1 MQDHMENILVNKVAY
16 VREAEQAAAYQKNK
30 QACILTGLAGSSKPV
45 FFAAVDKLLGARGS
59 LAFITA
65 SREEMRAYRR
75 ELSYLYP
82 ELTMQELY
90 PVGLPRVQA
99 DTQSLEVQAGRAAAL
114 RFLAGEERGIVFITA
129 EALQQ
134 KQLRPSGISNKTLQ
148 LAVGE
153 QHEQRELIAALLD
166 LGYERTE
173 QVDALGQFCLRGD
186 ILDVYPIN
194 SSAPVRIEWFDN
206 ELDAMRSFDVDNQ
219 RSLSALTSIKIAPLK
234 VDESFS
240 YDATVFDYCAPE
252 TMVVVDEPVHVF
264 SMLEKLDK
272 ENKDYASELFAKEA
286 VIEQCA
292 AAGALLVSAL
302 SHSYLRQLPALNIPV
317 RSVSPYNKNINL
329 LVEDLQNWLADGIT
343 PVIMLSGSVKARGFA
358 ENLRNYQLQGRFAQ
372 TMLRDGVVNVTYGDL
387 DHGFRFW
394 DEGWLLLTENDIFG
408 MQKRKRL
415 HSKNQGQQLQYFSD
429 IRAGDYVVHKIHGIG
444 RYVGVENVEVGG
456 IHRDYLLIT
465 YAGDDKLYVP
475 VEQVSMLHK
484 YVGSEGTVPRLSK
497 MGGSDWKRVTTKA
510 AKAITELAEELLKL
524 YAQRQIMPGH
534 AFAPDNEIQ
543 HEFEEEFPY
552 EETPDQL
559 KAIAEIKADME
570 KPQPMERLLCGDVGY
585 GKTEVALRAAF
596 KAVLDGKQVAVL
608 APTTV
613 LAQQH
618 YLTFKER
625 VRNFGLEV
633 RLLNRFCTPKEQRQA
648 LQDLS
653 DGKVDII
660 IGTHRLLQPDVHFS
674 SLGLLIVDEE
684 QRFGVAQKEKIK
696 KWHLGIDVLSLSATP
711 IPRTLH
717 MALVNGRDMSVIESP
732 PEDRLPVE
740 TYVSEY
746 NDGMIKEALEREL
759 RRGGRIYY
767 INNRVNGL
775 EAIAAKLRK
784 LVPGISI
791 KIAHGQMNE
800 DMLEDAMISF
810 YEGSCDVLLCTTIV
824 ENGLDVP
831 LANTIIIDGADNFGL
846 SQLYQMRGRVG
857 RSSRLAY
864 AYFVYKPNKALSEI
878 AEKRLQAI
886 RDFTELGAGF
896 KIAMR
901 DLEIRGAGNLLGP
914 QQHGH
919 ITGIGFAAY
928 CEMLEKTIDRLK
940 NGSVAE
946 PEPEPVLEIPLEAYI
961 PDSYISD
968 PRYKMELYR
977 RFSDMEYSAR
987 DDLLDEIIDR
997 FGNPPPEVEML
1008 WRVSSLKALCRI
1020 LRVRGINVRPG
1031 VITIT
1036 FSDKAQ
1042 VNPEAVLKLLALHK
1056 RTMVLKNGKEP
1067 QLVYKT
1073 GSMKEPLDWLERTL
1087 PELALGEQGQSAKK
1101 NIIL

>member
-1 MQDHMENILVNKVAY
+1 MQDHMENILVNKVAC

-45 FFAAVDKLLGARGS
+45 FFAAVDKLVGARGS

-65 SREEMRAYRR
+65 SREEVRAYRR

-90 PVGLPRVQA
+90 PVSLPRVQA

-114 RFLAGEERGIVFITA
+114 RLLAGEERGIVFITA

-153 QHEQRELIAALLD
+153 QHEQHELIAALLA

-219 RSLSALTSIKIAPLK
+219 RSLSTLTSIKIAPLK

-240 YDATVFDYCAPE
+240 YDATVFDYCASE

-292 AAGALLVSAL
+292 AAGAFLVSSL
-302 SHSYLRQLPALNIPV
+302 SHSYLRELPALNIPV

-358 ENLRNYQLQGRFAQ
+358 ENLRNYQLEGRFAQ

-394 DEGWLLLTENDIFG
+394 DENWLLLTENDIFG

-456 IHRDYLLIT
+456 MHRDYLLIA

-497 MGGSDWKRVTTKA
+497 MGGSDWKRITTKA

-625 VRNFGLEV
+625 VRNFGLDV

-648 LQDLS
+648 LQDLA

-767 INNRVNGL
+767 INNRVSGL
-775 EAIAAKLRK
+775 ETIAVKLRK

-800 DMLEDAMISF
+800 DTLEDAMISF

-940 NGSVAE
+940 NGRTAE

-961 PDSYISD
+961 PDSYIND

-977 RFSDMEYSAR
+977 RFSDMEYSMR
-987 DDLLDEIIDR
+987 NDLLDEIIDR
-997 FGNPPPEVEML
+997 FGNPPPEVELL

-1073 GSMKEPLDWLERTL
+1073 GSMKEPLAWLERML
-1087 PELALGEQGQSAKK
+1087 PELALGKQEQPMQ
-1101 NIIL
+1101 